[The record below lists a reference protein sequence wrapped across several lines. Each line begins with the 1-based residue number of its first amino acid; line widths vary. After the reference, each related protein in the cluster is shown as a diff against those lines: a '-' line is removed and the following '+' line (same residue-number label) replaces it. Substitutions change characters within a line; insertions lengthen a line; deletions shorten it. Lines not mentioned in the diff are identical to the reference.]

1 MDKHTAIQ
9 AAVNAA
15 AVATQ
20 AINDYGR
27 DSDEARGALDA
38 ARTAVTT
45 ARQHGAT
52 EDDLRTAR
60 PA

>member
-1 MDKHTAIQ
+1 MDKQTAIQ
-9 AAVNAA
+9 SAANAA
-15 AVATQ
+15 AVATR

-27 DSDEARGALDA
+27 NSVEAQGALHA

-45 ARQHGAT
+45 ARRHGAT
-52 EDDLRTAR
+52 DDDLRTAR